1 MEKEVFRKS
10 SLHIDREISG
20 FTVADLDN
28 DLDNKAESSEGQE
41 RQDFDKIRKYFTET
55 DPNYVLNHSYRK
67 LLIDPNAGISIEE
80 KDCYEVPDDI
90 CLYEINFSA
99 IKESQ
104 EELDK
109 DFKDK

>member
-10 SLHIDREISG
+10 SLHIDREIGG
-20 FTVADLDN
+20 FTVVDLDN
-28 DLDNKAESSEGQE
+28 DLDNMTESSDSQE
-41 RQDFDKIRKYFTET
+41 RRDFDKIRKYFTET
-55 DPNYVLNHSYRK
+55 DPDYVSDHSYRK
-67 LLIDPNAGISIEE
+67 LLVDSNAGISIEE

-90 CLYEINFSA
+90 CLDEINFSA